1 MGNMAQDKPTKKELQ
16 AMNAKLFSTAFVFA
30 ASISAAVMAQGP
42 ATTVT
47 LAPFSGGAAGAA
59 YADYGY
65 SPLSSTAA
73 GDFMRGSA
81 AGIRA
86 IGEAVRNGSEA
97 AVNLEAAKKANL
109 DNNYEAA
116 QTYWEKRRLWAE
128 NNAYFR
134 GNSLSQEQLRQL
146 ARDAAPSRLNVMQLS
161 PATGEVNWPAALLRP
176 EFDSFRTKV
185 EEVLANRT
193 VSNSGIGSSTE
204 TAITKLTN
212 TMQGSLKAQIDEM
225 TPNEYVVAK
234 SFLRSLAHETR
245 FMPGVEGIARR

>member
-1 MGNMAQDKPTKKELQ
+1 
-16 AMNAKLFSTAFVFA
+16 MNAKLFSTAFVFA
-30 ASISAAVMAQGP
+30 ASLSAAAMAQAP

-47 LAPFSGGAAGAA
+47 LAPFSGGAVSEA
-59 YADYGY
+59 YADYGHT
-65 SPLSSTAA
+65 PLSSTAA

-97 AVNLEAAKKANL
+97 AVNLEAAKKAYIE
-109 DNNYEAA
+109 NNYEAA

-128 NNAYFR
+128 NAAYFR
-134 GNSLSQEQLRQL
+134 GNPLSQERLRQL
-146 ARDAAPSRLNVMQLS
+146 ARDAAPSRLSAVQLS
-161 PATGEVNWPAALLRP
+161 PTTGEVNWPAALLRP
-176 EFDSFRTKV
+176 EFDSFRAKI
-185 EEVLANRT
+185 EQVLAQRT
-193 VSNSGIGSSTE
+193 VSNSGVGSSTE

-212 TMQGSLKAQIDEM
+212 SMQGSLKAQIDEM